1 MKEIMIGFVFGVV
14 IGILVVLYC
23 CYQRRKRS
31 GKKRQ
36 IKINGDTMTSI
47 VIYSLLFCGAV
58 TIAGMI
64 LGAFDH
70 DVSAIVGST
79 HRVFG
84 TELGICGVMT
94 LYQRWEKKQDIKD
107 ERRRR
112 KKEEAAADQAAKD
125 VIEKEEFLEDW
136 LKEGMAG

>member
-1 MKEIMIGFVFGVV
+1 MKEMIIGFF
-14 IGILVVLYC
+14 IGILTGAMLIILLRIFC
-23 CYQRRKRS
+23 RKN
-31 GKKRQ
+31 KKTRF
-36 IKINGDTMTSI
+36 KINGDTMTSI

-58 TIAGMI
+58 TIAGMT

-94 LYQRWEKKQDIKD
+94 LYQRWEKKQDAKD
-107 ERRRR
+107 EKRRR
-112 KKEEAAADQAAKD
+112 KKEAAAADQAAKD
-125 VIEKEEFLEDW
+125 AIEKEEFLEDW